1 MQSETGKG
9 ASRAGLAGIR
19 PMKIVIIPGLT
30 LPEVAEP
37 DLARIRRA
45 AGGAEVVVSDPK
57 SALADIVDADVVLGL
72 VTRPMY
78 LAAKRLRWVHAI
90 ASGVDSFLYD
100 EFRLGEVVLT
110 SEKGLVGEHLADHG
124 FGLLLMLTRQ
134 LATALRLG
142 PDAWNHRPAIRADEI
157 ELTGATMGIYG
168 FGGTGRAIARRA
180 VAFGMDCIALDRDP
194 VEGSPEVDSVMGP
207 AGFEVLLR
215 RSDVLAICC
224 PLTPETRGKF
234 DARAFALMKRSAILL
249 NVTRGEVM
257 VEDDLVDALN
267 SGAIRGAALDV
278 APTEPLPAESRLW
291 DLPQVVMTPHT
302 AGASQFRSQRNLD
315 RFVRNLERLRRGE
328 ALEGEV
334 DKNLG
339 Y

>member
-1 MQSETGKG
+1 
-9 ASRAGLAGIR
+9 
-19 PMKIVIIPGLT
+19 MKIVIVPGLT
-30 LPEVAEP
+30 LPQVAEKN
-37 DLARIRRA
+37 LRRIRRA
-45 AGGAEVVVSDPK
+45 GGGAEVVVSDPE
-57 SALADIVDADVVLGL
+57 SALTEIVDADVVLGF

-78 LAAKRLRWVHAI
+78 RVAKKLRWVHAI

-100 EFRLGEVVLT
+100 EFRQGDVILT
-110 SEKGLVGEHLADHG
+110 SEKGLVGEHLADHA

-142 PDAWNHRPAIRADEI
+142 PDAWNHRPAMRADEI
-157 ELTGATMGIYG
+157 ELTGLTMGIFG
-168 FGGTGRAIARRA
+168 FGGTGRAVARRA
-180 VAFGMDCIALDRDP
+180 AAFGMSCVALDRDP
-194 VEGSPEVDSVMGP
+194 VPGSPEVDVVLGP
-207 AGFEVLLR
+207 DTFDDLLG

-234 DARAFALMKRSAILL
+234 DARAFAAMKSTAILV

-257 VEDDLVDALN
+257 VEDDLVQALE

-278 APTEPLPAESRLW
+278 APTEPLSAESRLW
-291 DLPQVVMTPHT
+291 ELPQVVMTPHT
-302 AGASQFRSQRNLD
+302 AGASQFRTQRNLD
-315 RFVRNLERLRRGE
+315 RFVRNLECLRRGE
-328 ALEGEV
+328 ALEGEI

>member
-1 MQSETGKG
+1 
-9 ASRAGLAGIR
+9 
-19 PMKIVIIPGLT
+19 MKIVIIPGLT
-30 LPEVAEP
+30 LTRVAES
-37 DLARIRRA
+37 DLERIHRA
-45 AGGAEVVVSDPK
+45 GGGAEVVVSDPRN
-57 SALADIVDADVVLGL
+57 AIAEIVDADVVLGL

-78 LAAKRLRWVHAI
+78 LAAKKLRWVHAI

-100 EFRLGEVVLT
+100 EFRLGDVTLT
-110 SEKGLVGEHLADHG
+110 SEKGLVGEHLADHA

-142 PDAWNHRPAIRADEI
+142 PDAWNHRPALRADEI

-168 FGGTGRAIARRA
+168 FGGTGRAVARRA
-180 VAFGMDCIALDRDP
+180 VAFGMRCIALDRDP
-194 VEGSPEVDSVMGP
+194 VPVSPEVDTVLGP
-207 AGFEVLLR
+207 GAFDDLLA
-215 RSDVLAICC
+215 RSDVVAICC
-224 PLTPETRGKF
+224 PLTSETRGKF
-234 DARAFALMKRSAILL
+234 DARAFAAMKSTAILV

-257 VEDDLVDALN
+257 VEDDLVHALE

-278 APTEPLPAESRLW
+278 APAEPLSAESRLW

-315 RFVRNLERLRRGE
+315 RFVRNLERFRRGE
-328 ALEGEV
+328 TLEGEI